1 MPHNLVQTVARFN
14 DSLIIIIKILGR
26 RKLYSEQKTSMI
38 MLKVLQ
44 KTLASNVE
52 VMVREL
58 RIKKG
63 KRFEFLCSF
72 EHDGREYLFNKS
84 AIHLFAYQSD
94 P

>member
-1 MPHNLVQTVARFN
+1 M
-14 DSLIIIIKILGR
+14 
-26 RKLYSEQKTSMI
+26 YSEQKTSMI

-63 KRFEFLCSF
+63 KRSEFLCSF
-72 EHDGREYLFNKS
+72 EHDGREYLFQQECHSPICLSVWSMKN
-84 AIHLFAYQSD
+84 AGEILFGKERPKEVCERYKHSSW
-94 P
+94 